1 MTVSELK
8 SMLENYRDDM
18 ELYIIAEEMVGGR
31 RLLFGIHDSS
41 DYEQNVF
48 LSGRLSKSSI
58 PREINIRLA
67 IQ

>member
-8 SMLENYRDDM
+8 GMLANYRDDM
-18 ELYIIAEEMVGGR
+18 ELYIVAEEKVGGR

-41 DYEQNVF
+41 DFEQRVF

-58 PREINIRLA
+58 PREINSRLA
-67 IQ
+67 LL